1 MVKENYNII
10 DAYIENNKQ
19 LIIFISGL
27 SGTNKSKIAQ
37 ALSKELELEYLN
49 TRDFIEKDKAK
60 EIELPNKETIKV
72 YNDYDWDKIIDK
84 IKEKKN
90 KGIIVVGEYFPT
102 EKLKDIESTLH
113 FHIKLAKQNLIK
125 KRLEYIKSLNEEE
138 QKQYKDES
146 TETLIINQVVYPYYI
161 DMLQKSKIN
170 RFINANEYAELKEEE
185 FNEKIIDKIFKDII
199 EYIIENLKNKNLDKY
214 IVY

>member
-37 ALSKELELEYLN
+37 TLSKELNLEYLN
-49 TRDFIEKDKAK
+49 TRDYINKENAK
-60 EIELPNKETIKV
+60 EVELPNKETIKV
-72 YNDYDWDKIIDK
+72 YNDYDWDKIIE
-84 IKEKKN
+84 IIKKN
-90 KGIIVVGEYFPT
+90 KGIVVVGEYFPT
-102 EKLKDIESTLH
+102 DKLKDIESTIH

-125 KRLEYIKSLNEEE
+125 KRIDYIKSLNEEE
-138 QKQYKDES
+138 QKKYKDET
-146 TETLIINQVVYPYYI
+146 TETLIINQIIYPYYLE
-161 DMLQKSKIN
+161 MLQKSKIN
-170 RFINANEYAELKEEE
+170 RFINANDFFDLKEED
-185 FNEKIIDKIFKDII
+185 FNESIINKIFKEII
-199 EYIIENLKNKNLDKY
+199 DYIIENLKNKNLDKY